1 MVPQFSFDAVQIKRV
16 LINLLDNA
24 VSAQEDSQGKI
35 EVRLGLN
42 KEEDK
47 VFLQVA
53 DKGPGLSQ
61 EFRLRIF
68 EPYFSTRKTGTGLG
82 LAICQTIAKE
92 HNGTIQV
99 ADNVPTGAIFT
110 MELPIV

>member
-1 MVPQFSFDAVQIKRV
+1 M
-16 LINLLDNA
+16 
-24 VSAQEDSQGKI
+24 
-35 EVRLGLN
+35 
-42 KEEDK
+42 
-47 VFLQVA
+47 A
-53 DKGPGLSQ
+53 DKGPGISQ